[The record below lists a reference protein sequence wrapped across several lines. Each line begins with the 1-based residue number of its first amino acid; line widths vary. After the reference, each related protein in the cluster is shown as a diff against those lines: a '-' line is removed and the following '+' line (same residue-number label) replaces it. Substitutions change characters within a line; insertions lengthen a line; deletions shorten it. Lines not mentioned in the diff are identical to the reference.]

1 MIDLLYT
8 KSLEVESLSH
18 NVVSKLHSIIM
29 LEKVAGTD
37 LELAALEL
45 IRQATKEDLLDELNA
60 KPLLR

>member
-29 LEKVAGTD
+29 LEKAAGTN
-37 LELAALEL
+37 LELAALDL
-45 IRQATKEDLLDELNA
+45 IRQATKEDLMDELTA
-60 KPLLR
+60 KPRLR